1 MFASLLGG
9 VFEATRV
16 ISSRVDRRRSG
27 FGCAVRALVTMCRP
41 PGSLSG
47 SLRLPTH
54 GCRNVPHSGCAMTS
68 GAWPCQAGRIG
79 GFHAMQRRF
88 KQRAADNFQ
97 EVRESDNAKRDAAE
111 AAELL
116 VCLASEHH
124 INQIEVICRRREI

>member
-1 MFASLLGG
+1 
-9 VFEATRV
+9 
-16 ISSRVDRRRSG
+16 
-27 FGCAVRALVTMCRP
+27 
-41 PGSLSG
+41 
-47 SLRLPTH
+47 
-54 GCRNVPHSGCAMTS
+54 
-68 GAWPCQAGRIG
+68 
-79 GFHAMQRRF
+79 MQRRF